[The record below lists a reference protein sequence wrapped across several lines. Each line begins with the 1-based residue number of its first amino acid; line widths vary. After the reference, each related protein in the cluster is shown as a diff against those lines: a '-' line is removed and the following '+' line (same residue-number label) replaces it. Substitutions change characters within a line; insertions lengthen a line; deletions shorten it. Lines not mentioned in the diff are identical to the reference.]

1 MLREVYQDSDSK
13 KKTYQ
18 HYFFFAKSLIRFEK
32 FLISIT
38 KSKIRLTKLLLRF
51 EKS

>member
-18 HYFFFAKSLIRFEK
+18 HYYFAKSLIRFEK

-38 KSKIRLTKLLLRF
+38 KSKIRLTKLLFRF
-51 EKS
+51 